1 MKKEEEHLPE
11 HIKERRAIKEELARR
26 CDYDIGKFAE
36 MIKKTEKEYLREH
49 PRKKVYSNA

>member
-11 HIKERRAIKEELARR
+11 HIKERRAIKEELAKR
-26 CDYDIGKFAE
+26 CDYDVGKFAE
-36 MIKKTEKEYLREH
+36 MIKKAEKEYLREH